1 MSFRSTG
8 NPERTKSE
16 RRSPTGCRFEPCAT
30 SFLFFCGKTKPSTKR
45 QNAESDCSRRFSFP
59 GHFSQYFRHFPAPAP
74 TRRQLSVRRKNNCA
88 PERDPQV
95 SPGTPQKKVSNSH
108 TLRSTAAKSE
118 QPVFSGGARKTVAES
133 AGELTDPEAQFR
145 VVYANCAN
153 WPPFLNQHGMYSSQA
168 II

>member
-1 MSFRSTG
+1 M
-8 NPERTKSE
+8 
-16 RRSPTGCRFEPCAT
+16 
-30 SFLFFCGKTKPSTKR
+30 FFCGTTRPNTKR
-45 QNAESDCSRRFSFP
+45 QNAESDRSRHFSFP

-74 TRRQLSVRRKNNCA
+74 TRRQLSVRRKNDCA

-133 AGELTDPEAQFR
+133 AGELTACRRVEFLSCGWNGRPSRLLRLLQHVATAPPECSPVPTKRISVHQFHDR
-145 VVYANCAN
+145 
-153 WPPFLNQHGMYSSQA
+153 LMETSSKLA
-168 II
+168 EC